1 MRGAEYFRRPEAAIE
16 RVCQDLANL
25 GIYPE
30 AKAPVEAND
39 LLARVRENVN
49 RLEKGLPLLAPT
61 EPLPVL
67 GDEPSDSQTD
77 MTTETTPIDG
87 THFTLVDD
95 HALINDDMAATEHQ
109 ATHESEANT
118 VHPEAAIVPLEVK
131 HSDIT
136 LTPEFRDPVKVSLP
150 TLTDVFDDETA
161 PEPEST
167 IDDCVVEMPDDG
179 ADLMPPSLRIETIPT
194 EDDETVVDTSRTID
208 FLLEAISEACL
219 TRGMTP
225 NVARNDKRIT
235 IELDEGLLLEALS
248 DSTGWR
254 IEMPSVDG
262 VRARGVANYSLVRA
276 GTWKAWDLTDT
287 DFANDKFVKDF
298 ASFAGRTAE
307 GLNS

>member
-1 MRGAEYFRRPEAAIE
+1 MNPIPKPFVKTADSEFEVRVAKSLVRRGYHVEQQHHVGSYRLDMVIRYAGEAVALECDGERYHGEDQIRSDMERQTVLERNGWRFIRLRGAEYFRRPEAAIE

-179 ADLMPPSLRIETIPT
+179 ARSYAAVASYR
-194 EDDETVVDTSRTID
+194 DDSNR
-208 FLLEAISEACL
+208 
-219 TRGMTP
+219 R
-225 NVARNDKRIT
+225 
-235 IELDEGLLLEALS
+235 
-248 DSTGWR
+248 
-254 IEMPSVDG
+254 
-262 VRARGVANYSLVRA
+262 
-276 GTWKAWDLTDT
+276 
-287 DFANDKFVKDF
+287 
-298 ASFAGRTAE
+298 
-307 GLNS
+307 